1 MKIICVGRNYAGH
14 ARELNNDLPTEPVLF
29 LKPETALLPKN
40 HPFFYPDHTQNLH
53 YELELVIRIDR
64 LGKHIENQ
72 FAHKYYSQVGLG
84 IDFTA
89 RDTQDKCKKAGL
101 PWEIAKA
108 WDHSAPLGE
117 TFVDLSSLPDKDA
130 IKFEL
135 HKNGETVQKGI
146 SSDMIFHF
154 DELVSYISQYF
165 TLKIGD
171 LIYTGTPSGVGP
183 VKKGDILTGLLE
195 GKKLIE
201 LTVK

>member
-1 MKIICVGRNYAGH
+1 MKIICVGRNYAEH

-53 YELELVIRIDR
+53 YELELVLRIDR
-64 LGKHIENQ
+64 LGKHIEPQ
-72 FAHKYYSQVGLG
+72 FAHKYYSEVGLG

-89 RDTQDKCKKAGL
+89 RDTQDRCKKAGL

-108 WDHSAPLGE
+108 WDHSAPLSE
-117 TFVDLSSLPDKDA
+117 TFVDLKNLANPKN
-130 IKFEL
+130 ILFEML
-135 HKNGETVQKGI
+135 KNGETVQKGY
-146 SSDMIFHF
+146 SGDMIFAF
-154 DELVSYISQYF
+154 DQLVSYISKYF

-171 LIYTGTPSGVGP
+171 LIYTGTPGGVGP
-183 VKKGDILTGLLE
+183 VQKGDILTGILE

-201 LTVK
+201 VAIK